1 MPEEGP
7 RGLESDGTEAASAT
21 RVGPAG
27 RPSGRLDIPGVPG
40 PAPPSSGA
48 SGPGTP
54 GASTPTTTAAA
65 TGPQNTPA
73 PVAARPDSGTPGTPG
88 APRRR
93 YLAPWLIAV
102 LVFAVYLVISL
113 FRYLQLDPSSW
124 DLGIFTELVKQY
136 AHLHAPIADIRG
148 TGTNLLGDHFSPI
161 IALIAPFF
169 LAAPS
174 AVTLLVAQAFLTA
187 VSVLPVTWAAA
198 EKLGRRAGAAIGA
211 AYGFSWGLQQM
222 INFDFH
228 EIAFAVPL
236 LAFSLS
242 ALVRGRI
249 RAAVA
254 WALPLVFVKE
264 DQGFTVAAIGALMI
278 IISLWPGDPAAGERT
293 GDPERATISGRTES
307 SRRAAILGGE
317 LLIVWGIVWSVL
329 AISVIIPHFN
339 AAHHYQY
346 WSDGGAL
353 SPGGHFSVGGTVR
366 QFFTSWPTKLQTTLM
381 LLLPTVFIALWSP
394 LALIAL
400 PSILLRFL
408 GTSSNFWGT
417 QWHYN
422 ATVMPILFIAAVD
435 AIVRIRRTRARSGS
449 SPEPVA
455 AGTGSAAASPQRAA
469 APAAGTSWR
478 DAVTATIDRHGAA
491 AMLAVAVALVFQ
503 FPVSNVW
510 NPATYRLGAHVTDAN
525 GAMAMVPDGATVTTT
540 LDLLAPLASRTDTF
554 WIGNAGN
561 PDTDY
566 IVFDGPNSGYSPEP
580 TDIPAFVASQHP
592 GVRYN
597 VIYDTGGVYVFRR
610 AGP

>member
-48 SGPGTP
+48 PGPGTP
-54 GASTPTTTAAA
+54 GASIPTTTAAA
-65 TGPQNTPA
+65 TSPQNTPA
-73 PVAARPDSGTPGTPG
+73 PVAARPDSGPPGTPGTPG

-278 IISLWPGDPAAGERT
+278 IISLWPGDPAAGERK
-293 GDPERATISGRTES
+293 GDPERATISGRA
-307 SRRAAILGGE
+307 RR
-317 LLIVWGIVWSVL
+317 V
-329 AISVIIPHFN
+329 
-339 AAHHYQY
+339 
-346 WSDGGAL
+346 
-353 SPGGHFSVGGTVR
+353 PGGPSVPGGTRV
-366 QFFTSWPTKLQTTLM
+366 PGG
-381 LLLPTVFIALWSP
+381 
-394 LALIAL
+394 
-400 PSILLRFL
+400 LR
-408 GTSSNFWGT
+408 
-417 QWHYN
+417 
-422 ATVMPILFIAAVD
+422 V
-435 AIVRIRRTRARSGS
+435 
-449 SPEPVA
+449 PEP
-455 AGTGSAAASPQRAA
+455 GE
-469 APAAGTSWR
+469 
-478 DAVTATIDRHGAA
+478 H
-491 AMLAVAVALVFQ
+491 L
-503 FPVSNVW
+503 
-510 NPATYRLGAHVTDAN
+510 
-525 GAMAMVPDGATVTTT
+525 
-540 LDLLAPLASRTDTF
+540 
-554 WIGNAGN
+554 
-561 PDTDY
+561 
-566 IVFDGPNSGYSPEP
+566 
-580 TDIPAFVASQHP
+580 
-592 GVRYN
+592 
-597 VIYDTGGVYVFRR
+597 R
-610 AGP
+610 AG